1 MNTEQMT
8 NKEFVEAIKCILNHE
23 LLLKSKNSTL
33 ENLIKSNEKPKENPL
48 ILVDQ
53 ETELNRYDVINS
65 YIKELEA
72 EKKYIE
78 DYFKIQIGE
87 YETAYI
93 GDRKLTFKNQSR
105 NTIDTQRLKIEQPEI
120 VKEYTKTN
128 TSKVLKISKRIFD
141 RV

>member
-48 ILVDQ
+48 ILVDK

>member
-23 LLLKSKNSTL
+23 LLLKGKNSTL
-33 ENLIKSNEKPKENPL
+33 ENLIKSNENPKENPL
-48 ILVDQ
+48 ILVDK

-78 DYFKIQIGE
+78 DYFKIQIGD

-120 VKEYTKTN
+120 AKEYTKTN
-128 TSKVLKISKRIFD
+128 TSRVLKISKRIFD